1 MGFSANTELP
11 KVFSE
16 EPNAINKSRK
26 NSLPESIGEAVEV
39 INMLFTMAI
48 SFKNNVKKPI
58 TRTCVARPGSRRI
71 TYTVF
76 I

>member
-16 EPNAINKSRK
+16 EPNSVNKERK
-26 NSLPESIGEAVEV
+26 GACPESIGEAMEV
-39 INMLFTMAI
+39 INMLFAI
-48 SFKNNVKKPI
+48 AIATKTTI
-58 TRTCVARPGSRRI
+58 RTCVARPGSRRI

-76 I
+76 N